1 LTFIEAISRALAD
14 YSKARRDAK
23 AKKALVVDPFTPE
36 LIKRI
41 ADEYGY
47 NWRIIRHDGE
57 IIEFTKPI
65 NDAESTTPS
74 W

>member
-1 LTFIEAISRALAD
+1 MTFIEAISGALSNYAR
-14 YSKARRDAK
+14 ARRDEK
-23 AKKALVVDPFTPE
+23 AKRILTQDPFSPE

-47 NWRIIRHDGE
+47 NWRIIRMNGE
-57 IIEFTKPI
+57 VIEFTKPI
-65 NDAESTTPS
+65 SDAEATLPS

>member
-1 LTFIEAISRALAD
+1 MTFIEAISRALAD
-14 YSKARRDAK
+14 YTKARRDAK
-23 AKKALVVDPFTPE
+23 AKKALAVDPFTPE

-47 NWRIIRHDGE
+47 HWRIIRATGDV
-57 IIEFTKPI
+57 IEFTKPI
-65 NDAESTTPS
+65 NDAESITPS